1 MKEVYNYR
9 CLVSFDGGKEFHDT
23 SIWNHMRYL
32 EEKDAQE
39 WQSKEL
45 TFDECYEMCENGFLM
60 NGEAWVGMFKKRKVA
75 ISTVEWECKRT
86 YNEKNY
92 RPVIIK
98 EVYLKEEKSM
108 KALADLLTAEEFIEY
123 LKDRGMNC
131 CPNLK

>member
-60 NGEAWVGMFKKRKVA
+60 NGEAWVGMFKK
-75 ISTVEWECKRT
+75 
-86 YNEKNY
+86 EKLQSAQQNGNV
-92 RPVIIK
+92 REHTTKKII
-98 EVYLKEEKSM
+98 VRLSLKKC
-108 KALADLLTAEEFIEY
+108 I
-123 LKDRGMNC
+123 
-131 CPNLK
+131 